1 MDVLNNRA
9 VAAILCALV
18 IAVSSVVGAGT
29 SLGTIRRQ
37 TEATFS
43 CAGMGIQGDLND
55 ISAQAFNITVIAGRY
70 LQQDYAGIADVH
82 AKRDA
87 LNSAVTPREK
97 NRAAEELLVAVNMLR
112 RTLESLELSTQD
124 RHLLDACMVEINS
137 RVMLI
142 SASGY
147 NQAALR
153 FNQTLERFPA
163 NILGRAAGVR
173 PLELYE

>member
-18 IAVSSVVGAGT
+18 IAVSSVVGAGA
-29 SLGTIRRQ
+29 SLSGLRRQ
-37 TEATFS
+37 TEAVFS
-43 CAGMGIQGDLND
+43 SPRVGIQGDLNE

-70 LQQDYAGIADVH
+70 LQQDYIGVTSVH

-87 LNSAVTPREK
+87 LIHAATPRE
-97 NRAAEELLVAVNMLR
+97 NHRAAEELLVAVNMLS
-112 RTLESLELSTQD
+112 RTLESLELSAQD
-124 RHLLDACMVEINS
+124 RDLLASCLIEINS
-137 RVMLI
+137 RVAFI

-153 FNQTLERFPA
+153 FNQTLEQFPA
-163 NILGRAAGVR
+163 NILGRASGVR

>member
-18 IAVSSVVGAGT
+18 IAVSSVVGAGA
-29 SLGTIRRQ
+29 SLSGLRRQ
-37 TEATFS
+37 TEAVFS
-43 CAGMGIQGDLND
+43 SPRVGIQGDLNE

-70 LQQDYAGIADVH
+70 LPPDYAGITRVH
-82 AKRDA
+82 QKRDA
-87 LNSAVTPREK
+87 LSSAASPRQK
-97 NRAAEELLVAVNMLR
+97 HRAAEELIVAANMLR
-112 RTLESLELSTQD
+112 LTLDSLALSTQD
-124 RHLLDACMVEINS
+124 QNLLASCMAEINS
-137 RVMLI
+137 RAMLI

-147 NQAALR
+147 NQAALS